1 MEYVTTKYQIGPFRF
16 AIEKPKEM
24 PIPTNMSLF
33 ERKDITPAHTY
44 KLRLVEAVSVDE
56 DQFLLDKNNMKVY
69 VDDTQHKRYLFLQG
83 DDRPYA
89 LCHKQ
94 INKHETDIDVDMHYL
109 HMFSIDTIFGSTLS
123 LEKRLFRYNSF
134 VLHSAYLCHDGEAI
148 LFTAPSGGGKSTQA
162 ALWEQYRG
170 ARVINGDRSLLM
182 KQDGIYHAY
191 GWPICGSSGICHNEH
206 YPIKAIVSVQKGQT
220 NSIKKMDYKSSY
232 KKIISELTINYHA
245 PEFVNTAL
253 DFIDDL
259 VRNVAMYELTCDI
272 SEEAVRCLAEQL
284 AESKEKTQ

>member
-16 AIEKPKEM
+16 SIEKPKEM

-56 DQFLLDKNNMKVY
+56 DQFLLDKNNMKIY

-94 INKHETDIDVDMHYL
+94 INKHETDIDIDEHYL

-134 VLHSAYLCHDGEAI
+134 VLHSAYLCHNGEAI

-232 KKIISELTINYHA
+232 KKIISSLMI
-245 PEFVNTAL
+245 FL
-253 DFIDDL
+253 
-259 VRNVAMYELTCDI
+259 
-272 SEEAVRCLAEQL
+272 
-284 AESKEKTQ
+284 

>member
-24 PIPTNMSLF
+24 PIPANMSLF
-33 ERKDITPAHTY
+33 EREDIVPRHTY
-44 KLRLVEAVSVDE
+44 RFHLVSQVVMEEKEFV
-56 DQFLLDKNNMKVY
+56 LNKNNLKVY
-69 VDDTQHKRYLFLQG
+69 VDDTQHKRYLFLYN
-83 DDRPYA
+83 DDTPFA
-89 LCHKQ
+89 LCQKL
-94 INKHETDIDVDMHYL
+94 IEERVTDISVDVHYV
-109 HMFSIDTIFGSTLS
+109 HMFPIDTVFGSTLS

-259 VRNVAMYELTCDI
+259 VRHVTMYELTCDI

-284 AESKEKTQ
+284 AESKEKIQ